1 MGRARSRSSLV
12 RAWFVALCAACLVAV
27 ALPLQLAGATGGG
40 RDPGPGGD
48 PTCLPDDLSCAPGGG
63 GTGSGAAPSSD
74 LSITKTVAGPPPV
87 TGANML
93 FNIAVENL
101 GPDAASPS
109 GSQPGVTV
117 TDQLP
122 NGLSFVDGGG
132 NGWECTASGQ
142 TVTCVSGSLASGA
155 PVNMAIEVAVGAD
168 AAPSGLSTMV
178 TNTATVSGL
187 NADPNSA
194 NNSSSTTFQVITHT
208 DLSLTKTHAGSFTV
222 GEVGVGT
229 YTFTVHNNGPGVA
242 APMIAVV
249 DTLPVGFELAPMV
262 GDPNGWE
269 CSPGNGSEFACTHS
283 SPLPTGD
290 SPFTVGVLVGGD
302 AAPDGIAAQVTNNAR
317 VESQIRDD
325 NDGNNTASDTATVNP
340 SSDLQL
346 TKSHDGNFTHGEHG
360 TYTLSVKS
368 VLGAAAGPITVTD
381 TLPAGWSF
389 VAAESGGNGWS
400 CSVAAGVVTCT
411 HAGTL
416 GNLEE
421 TSFPLTADVPSD
433 LAANGPVTRTNTA
446 SVASPTP
453 DPASGNNTASDNT
466 NVVDSTPPSVNV
478 PANITKSNDA
488 GLATAVVTYTASSDD
503 NYSGETLSCSPPSGN
518 AFPIGTTTVTCTATD
533 TSGNMTSKAFQVT
546 VNDTEPPS
554 LTVPGNI
561 LKSTD
566 PGLPTAV
573 VTYTATAADN
583 VPGVSLDCALPSGAA
598 FPIGPNEVICTAI
611 DIAGNFTSKSFW
623 VAVVDT
629 EPPSITVPAD
639 ITKST
644 DPGLATAVVTYTPT
658 AADNAPGVTVACVPP
673 SGTAFAI
680 GTTTVN
686 CTATDGSGN
695 TSSGSFLVNV
705 VDTEPPSL
713 TVPANMTVNAT
724 SPSGAVVSFVTTATD
739 NAPGVTKTCTPPSGS
754 TFAIGTTTVS
764 CTATDASSNTTSK
777 SFQITVLGAV
787 DQLNSLINRVKGM
800 TIEPGFKSELLNRL
814 NNGLSALKAKTT
826 AKACSEL
833 AKFLEGVNSKSG
845 KKILA
850 GNAATLT
857 SDANRIRAVL
867 AC

>member
-1 MGRARSRSSLV
+1 MGRGRSRSSLV
-12 RAWFVALCAACLVAV
+12 RAWLVALCAACLVAV
-27 ALPLQLAGATGGG
+27 ALPLQLAGATTGGG
-40 RDPGPGGD
+40 GFDPGGGD
-48 PTCLPDDLSCAPGGG
+48 SGG
-63 GTGSGAAPSSD
+63 GTGTTVSLTSD
-74 LSITKTVAGPPPV
+74 LSITKTVVPGSTPV
-87 TGANML
+87 TGANFG
-93 FNIAVENL
+93 FNLAVQNG
-101 GPDAASPS
+101 GPDEASPS
-109 GSQPGVTV
+109 GSEPAVTV

-122 NGLSFVDGGG
+122 TGLSFVDGGG

-142 TVTCVSGSLASGA
+142 TVTCVRASLQTGP
-155 PVNMAIEVAVGAD
+155 PVNLVIEVAVGAD

-194 NNSSSTTFQVITHT
+194 NNSSSTTFQVVSHT
-208 DLSLTKTHAGSFTV
+208 DLSLTKTHSGSFTV
-222 GEVGVGT
+222 GQLGA
-229 YTFTVHNNGPGVA
+229 YALTVHNNGPGFA
-242 APMIAVV
+242 APLIAVEE
-249 DTLPVGFELAPMV
+249 TLPAGFESAPIV

-269 CSPGNGSEFACTHS
+269 CRPGNGPEFTCTHS
-283 SPLPTGD
+283 APLPPGD
-290 SPFTVGVLVGGD
+290 SQFTVGVLVNGD
-302 AAPDGIAAQVTNNAR
+302 AAPDGVAVQATNTALVDSLIA
-317 VESQIRDD
+317 DD
-325 NDGNNTASDTATVNP
+325 NGNNDSASDTATVNP

-368 VLGAAAGPITVTD
+368 LLGAAAGPITVTD

-389 VAAESGGNGWS
+389 VATESGGNGWS
-400 CSVAAGVVTCT
+400 CSAAAEVVTCT
-411 HAGTL
+411 HAATL

-421 TSFPLTADVPSD
+421 TSFPLTATVPSD
-433 LAANGPVTRTNTA
+433 LAASGPVTRMNSA
-446 SVASPTP
+446 SVASSTP
-453 DPASGNNTASDNT
+453 DPEPGNNTASDST
-466 NVVDSTPPSVNV
+466 TVVDSSPPSVDV
-478 PANITKSNDA
+478 PGNIVRSNDP
-488 GLATAVVTYTASSDD
+488 GVTTAVVTYTATSDD
-503 NYSGETLSCSPPSGN
+503 NYPGETLSCNPPSGT
-518 AFPIGTTTVTCTATD
+518 AFPLGTTTVTCTATD
-533 TSGNMTSKAFQVT
+533 TSNNTTSKSFLVT

-554 LTVPGNI
+554 ITVPANI
-561 LKSTD
+561 TKSND
-566 PGLPTAV
+566 PGLASAV
-573 VTYTATAADN
+573 ATYTPTVSDNAPGVTAACS
-583 VPGVSLDCALPSGAA
+583 PPSGTA
-598 FPIGPNEVICTAI
+598 FPLGTTTVNCTAT
-611 DIAGNFTSKSFW
+611 DGAGNTASKSFQ
-623 VAVVDT
+623 VTVNDT

-644 DPGLATAVVTYTPT
+644 DPGLATAVVTYAPT
-658 AADNAPGVTVACVPP
+658 AADNAPGVTVSCLPP

-695 TSSGSFLVNV
+695 TASGSFLVTV

-724 SPSGAVVSFVTTATD
+724 SPSGAVVPFVTTATD
-739 NAPGVTKTCTPPSGS
+739 NAPGVTKACIPPSGS
-754 TFAIGTTTVS
+754 TFAIGTTTVN

-787 DQLNSLINRVKGM
+787 DQLNNLINKVKGM

-814 NNGLSALKAKTT
+814 NNALSALNAKTT

-833 AKFLEGVNSKSG
+833 AKFLDGVNSKSG

-857 SDANRIRAVL
+857 TDANRIRAVL